1 MTSDAQG
8 KMNTVIDAL
17 PEGCYDPY
25 AQMYGCLPTE
35 DDILLTRRD
44 GARELIKLIDKED
57 LVHFITEN
65 APNM

>member
-8 KMNTVIDAL
+8 KMNSVIDAL
-17 PEGCYDPY
+17 PEDCYDPY
-25 AQMYGCLPTE
+25 AQICGCLPTE